1 MNTSKLQLE
10 TALISKKI
18 NPTAMRILVYEYLK
32 TQAEAVTLG
41 DIENSFEQSDRVTLY
56 RTLKTF
62 EQKGLIHKI
71 SSGSGTQYALCDV
84 NCSEDKHRD
93 THVHFICSQCKKTI
107 CLTQVQ
113 IPKIV
118 IPPGFQFDEYEVLA
132 KGICEVCMKNTKS
145 I

>member
-1 MNTSKLQLE
+1 MNNNKLQLE
-10 TALISKKI
+10 AELISKKI

-32 TQAEAVTLG
+32 TQAEAVTLA

-71 SSGSGTQYALCDV
+71 STGIGTQYALCDV
-84 NCSEDKHRD
+84 DCSEDKHRD
-93 THVHFICSQCKKTI
+93 THVHFICNQCKKTI
-107 CLTQVQ
+107 CLTHVQ
-113 IPKIV
+113 IPMIV

-132 KGICEVCMKNTKS
+132 KGICEGCMTSSKP